1 MRTGAL
7 PAEPHRLGPQ
17 FDRPSGSIAKPSP
30 GLASIAMAFD
40 LAAQESFEWSGRRSK
55 WHIAADVPLEEHPMA
70 AFDFIAMFLP
80 PVAEVSIN
88 IPPAVMAFLSL
99 ILVAVAAM
107 LPNVRIRRSELR
119 LMRQFG
125 GRRGQPGLLG
135 WRFLIGW

>member
-1 MRTGAL
+1 
-7 PAEPHRLGPQ
+7 
-17 FDRPSGSIAKPSP
+17 
-30 GLASIAMAFD
+30 
-40 LAAQESFEWSGRRSK
+40 
-55 WHIAADVPLEEHPMA
+55 MA

-88 IPPAVMAFLSL
+88 IPPAVMVFLSL

-119 LMRQFG
+119 LMRQSG